1 MTKYEET
8 MSDLTNLELRLQRV
22 EDQLELLRLEGAY
35 AYFYD
40 RDEGQ
45 AWAALF
51 TEDGVYSGR
60 QLAGMGEPNF
70 IQGRANLAK
79 FCQADRSSC
88 VHMLHLPHFAIDGD
102 TATAR
107 ILVQHRGQFIEH
119 GRPTQTQATGC
130 YDVTYRRT
138 GEGWRI
144 HRRVNTFYERQVQI
158 AFGFEPSIPDIDVPP
173 RPKSG
178 EYPYRD
184 RRG

>member
-1 MTKYEET
+1 
-8 MSDLTNLELRLQRV
+8 MSDLNDLELRLKRV

-40 RDEGQ
+40 SDQGH
-45 AWAALF
+45 AWASLF

-60 QLAGMGEPNF
+60 QRAGLPEPNL

-79 FCQADRSSC
+79 FCESDPVTC
-88 VHMLHLPHFAIDGD
+88 VHMLHLPHFTIDGD

-107 ILVQHRGQFIEH
+107 ILIQHRGRLVDEH

-130 YDVTYRRT
+130 YDVSYRRT
-138 GEGWRI
+138 NEGWRI
-144 HRRVNTFYERQVQI
+144 HRRVNTFFDREVHI
-158 AFGFEPSIPDIDVPP
+158 GFGFEPSVPDLDVPP
-173 RPKSG
+173 RPESG

-184 RRG
+184 RRR

>member
-1 MTKYEET
+1 
-8 MSDLTNLELRLQRV
+8 MSDLNSLELRLKRV

-35 AYFYD
+35 AFFYD
-40 RDEGQ
+40 RGEGQ

-70 IQGRANLAK
+70 VQGRANLTR
-79 FCQADRSSC
+79 FCESDPVSC

-107 ILVQHRGQFIEH
+107 ILVQHRGKLIEH

-130 YDVTYRRT
+130 YDVAYRRT

-144 HRRVNTFYERQVQI
+144 NRRVNTFYDRQVDI
-158 AFGFEPSIPDIDVPP
+158 AFGFERSVPDLEVPP
-173 RPKSG
+173 RPESG

-184 RRG
+184 KRR

>member
-1 MTKYEET
+1 MTEGEET
-8 MSDLTNLELRLQRV
+8 MSDLNKLELRLKRI

-40 RDEGQ
+40 RGEGQ

-51 TEDGVYSGR
+51 TEDGAYSGR

-70 IQGRANLAK
+70 VQGRANLAK
-79 FCQADRSSC
+79 FCEADPVSC

-102 TATAR
+102 TATSR

-130 YDVTYRRT
+130 YDVSYRRT

-144 HRRVNTFYERQVQI
+144 LRRVNTFYERQVNI
-158 AFGFEPSIPDIDVPP
+158 AFGFEPSVPNLDVPP
-173 RPKSG
+173 RPESG

-184 RRG
+184 RRR

>member
-1 MTKYEET
+1 
-8 MSDLTNLELRLQRV
+8 MSDLTNLELRLKRV
-22 EDQLELLRLEGAY
+22 EDQLELFRLEGAY

-40 RDEGQ
+40 RGEGQ

-51 TEDGVYSGR
+51 TEDGAYSGR
-60 QLAGMGEPNF
+60 ERVGLGEPNF

-79 FCQADRSSC
+79 FCEADPVSC
-88 VHMLHLPHFAIDGD
+88 VHMLHLPHFTIDGD

-107 ILVQHRGQFIEH
+107 IFVQHRGQFVDEQ
-119 GRPTQTQATGC
+119 GRATQTQATGC
-130 YDVTYRRT
+130 YDVSYRRT

-144 HRRVNTFYERQVQI
+144 LRRVNTFFERQVNS
-158 AFGFEPSIPDIDVPP
+158 AFGFEPAVPDLTVPA
-173 RPKSG
+173 RPASG

>member
-1 MTKYEET
+1 
-8 MSDLTNLELRLQRV
+8 MSDLKNLELRLNRI

-40 RDEGQ
+40 RGDGQ

-51 TEDGVYSGR
+51 AEDGFYAGR
-60 QLAGMGEPNF
+60 QREGMGEGNLV
-70 IQGRANLAK
+70 QGRANLAK
-79 FCQADRSSC
+79 FCEADPVSC
-88 VHMLHLPHFAIDGD
+88 VHMLHLPHFVIDGD
-102 TATAR
+102 TATSR

-119 GRPTQTQATGC
+119 GRPTQTQSTGC

-144 HRRVNTFYERQVQI
+144 ERRVNTFYERQVNI
-158 AFGFEPSIPDIDVPP
+158 AFGFEPSIPDINAPP
-173 RPKSG
+173 RPASG

-184 RRG
+184 KRR